1 MKKRNALIIVMAAI
15 MILLSFVACQPKADF
30 IIPDVPTHNYP
41 GGNGVLTSQEQANV
55 KGALKTVFAKIGNAT
70 SAATNES
77 WENDVYSGAY
87 DLTLENGGW
96 NLHAWGN
103 YKSST
108 EKLSARSVTPNP
120 EYDIEIWT
128 SSADIASKKP
138 ITVALGGESS
148 AQSVPYDEVIDNTV
162 TVPPTSTEWD
172 ISARL
177 AKHSRGASE
186 DYDNWKYVTVDYSNG
201 VANVEIAL
209 SDMAKFTSSDPT
221 QAEKGDKPWF
231 AVLIGTGIDDI
242 TTVSFNGSILP
253 EEEISNRNDMVG
265 YDDTAANDD
274 EFVLWLCADDMIGA
288 KTKTYTLSR
297 DGADDVEL
305 TFNFTQVMGNNDY
318 KIMLADFTSFGH
330 DRVLRDIKSIIE
342 GGQYTGFKPE
352 RDGKISSSADAISYN
367 GSSEIR
373 IILNAEEYKFC
384 GSSKNITA
392 TGTITLV
399 LTGKEVEDNKFEADR
414 YTVDS
419 DEVTISNN
427 GTKTAYNLE
436 AVSGVFTQ
444 SKMTN
449 VGQIGTEPD
458 PSNIKPLVFTVNGNS
473 VTGVDFKTAQEN
485 NNTSYNA
492 LWFPDEGTITIGT
505 MQPVTIAEI
514 VDAAK

>member
-1 MKKRNALIIVMAAI
+1 MKEFKKIAFVLIALLMVFVIVGCDDKPTGYIPGTPEYMGNGNGLSASDKQSVENAISAVLTTIDPNVGNSSGTWNSDEFHGDYVLTMTSGNGWVVEAGGYRGTGYNINSRALPGSNYDIQFTITSDNAAGNGKI
-15 MILLSFVACQPKADF
+15 NITLDGKTYTTEAEDVVDTA
-30 IIPDVPTHNYP
+30 DVP
-41 GGNGVLTSQEQANV
+41 V
-55 KGALKTVFAKIGNAT
+55 K
-70 SAATNES
+70 S
-77 WENDVYSGAY
+77 
-87 DLTLENGGW
+87 
-96 NLHAWGN
+96 
-103 YKSST
+103 
-108 EKLSARSVTPNP
+108 
-120 EYDIEIWT
+120 
-128 SSADIASKKP
+128 
-138 ITVALGGESS
+138 
-148 AQSVPYDEVIDNTV
+148 
-162 TVPPTSTEWD
+162 WD
-172 ISARL
+172 ISVRL
-177 AKHSRGASE
+177 AKHSRGTSE
-186 DYDNWKYVTVDYSNG
+186 DHDNWKYVTVDYSNG
-201 VANVEIAL
+201 VANVEIGL

-221 QAEKGDKPWF
+221 QAEKGNKPWF

-318 KIMLADFTSFGH
+318 KTMLADFTSFGH

-414 YTVDS
+414 YTIES
-419 DEVTISNN
+419 GNVTISNN
-427 GTKTAYNLE
+427 GTETYYGFE

-492 LWFPDEGTITIGT
+492 LWFPDEGSITIGT